1 MMVALVRPDSWNL
14 PLFLHVLGATVL
26 VGAIGATVLIAV
38 RAPALRRLLVR
49 TIGFLVLP
57 AWVLMRFAGQWIDS
71 RENVPGDP
79 AWLGVGFIVG
89 DAGLVLLVVMALI
102 AWWGAAPAGAPLA
115 CQSRCGDL
123 RALPDRPVRRDVG
136 DDHET
141 GLTALYTTLTP
152 QRGFSLQTGNRFGPC
167 PHSL

>member
-38 RAPALRRLLVR
+38 RAPALRRFLVR

-102 AWWGAAPAGAPLA
+102 AWWG
-115 CQSRCGDL
+115 L
-123 RALPDRPVRRDVG
+123 RRPERRWPIRAVAVISGLYLIALFVAMWAMTTKPD
-136 DDHET
+136 
-141 GLTALYTTLTP
+141 
-152 QRGFSLQTGNRFGPC
+152 
-167 PHSL
+167 